1 MPTWKAYAKKD
12 DITATKL
19 DDFAAP
25 DDNTDLNATNARHGL
40 LLKLIDDTAKF
51 LRSDGSWAAPAAG
64 GLTSKLISS
73 SKNLADASGDTAYT
87 GVGFTPTVIIALA
100 WKTST
105 IFSIGFA
112 DSAKA
117 GGTISHGSLTV
128 STGSTNLIDCYS
140 ASNTAGQTA
149 IVKSYDA
156 DGFTL
161 TWTKVGSPTGNV
173 TLYFLCL
180 K

>member
-40 LLKLIDDTAKF
+40 LQKLIDDTTKF
-51 LRSDGSWAAPAAG
+51 LRSDGTFAVPAGAA
-64 GLTSKLISS
+64 LTSKVITSTRVLS
-73 SKNLADASGDTAYT
+73 AASGDVAYT
-87 GVGFTPTVIIALA
+87 GVGFTPTVLLVWFQLSTGVALA
-100 WKTST
+100 G
-105 IFSIGFA
+105 IGFS
-112 DSAKA
+112 DSAKTNYCFNTLLA
-117 GGTISHGSLTV
+117 GGSAYLIVAGAND
-128 STGSTNLIDCYS
+128 TNY
-140 ASNTAGQTA
+140 QRA
-149 IVKSYDA
+149 IVKTYDA

-161 TWTKVGSPTGNV
+161 TWTKTGSPTTTAN
-173 TLYFLCL
+173 LYFLCL

>member
-40 LLKLIDDTAKF
+40 LLKLIDDTTKF
-51 LRSDGSWAAPAAG
+51 LRSDGVFAVPAGAA
-64 GLTSKLISS
+64 LTSKVITSTRVLSV
-73 SKNLADASGDTAYT
+73 ASGDVAYT
-87 GVGFTPTVIIALA
+87 GVGFTPTVIHAIACE
-100 WKTST
+100 TSST
-105 IFSIGFA
+105 GVSSIGFS
-112 DSAKA
+112 DSAKNNYCNCFYGA
-117 GGTISHGSLTV
+117 LGGAFLMKVG
-128 STGSTNLIDCYS
+128 STGTSY
-140 ASNTAGQTA
+140 QTA

-161 TWTKVGSPTGNV
+161 TWTKTGSPTTTAN
-173 TLYFLCL
+173 LYFLCL

>member
-40 LLKLIDDTAKF
+40 LLKLIDDTTKF
-51 LRSDGSWAAPAAG
+51 LRSDGSWNVPAGAA
-64 GLTSKLISS
+64 LTSKVITATRDLT
-73 SKNLADASGDTAYT
+73 AASGDVSYT
-87 GVGFTPTVIIALA
+87 GVGFIPTVLLVWFQLSTGASLA
-100 WKTST
+100 G
-105 IFSIGFA
+105 IGFS
-112 DSAKA
+112 DSAKTNYCYNTLLA
-117 GGTISHGSLTV
+117 GGSAYLIAAG
-128 STGSTNLIDCYS
+128 TGSTNY
-140 ASNTAGQTA
+140 QRA
-149 IVKSYDA
+149 IVKTYDA

-161 TWTKVGSPTGNV
+161 TWTKTGSPTGTLN
-173 TLYFLCL
+173 LYFLCL